1 MPIIGVDMSELT
13 ELCNQIRAC
22 IKCDLSKG
30 RTQAVPGEGP
40 ENADIMMIGEAP
52 GFHEDREGR
61 PFIGA
66 AGKFLDELLAGIG
79 LKRDQIYICNVIKC
93 RPPQNRDPLPEE
105 MQACKPY
112 LDEQIK
118 LIQPKI
124 IITISRFAMA
134 PWFPDRKIGE
144 IHGKAK
150 KFGPLVV
157 LPMYHPAAALH
168 QPNLRRVIEEDFK
181 FVPKILK
188 DLAKLEEAKEE
199 TKVPPPEQL
208 SMF

>member
-1 MPIIGVDMSELT
+1 MSELT
-13 ELCNQIRAC
+13 SLYDQVRICQ
-22 IKCDLSKG
+22 KCDLSKG

-40 ENADIMMIGEAP
+40 ENAEIMMIGEAP

-66 AGKFLDELLAGIG
+66 AGKLLDELLAGIG
-79 LKRDQIYICNVIKC
+79 LKRGQIYICNVIKC

-105 MQACKPY
+105 MEACKPY
-112 LDEQIK
+112 LQSQIE
-118 LIQPKI
+118 LIRPKI
-124 IITISRFAMA
+124 TITISRFAMA

-150 KFGPLVV
+150 KFGALVV

-168 QPNLRRVIEEDFK
+168 QPSLRRVLEEDFNN
-181 FVPKILK
+181 VPKILK
-188 DLAKLEEAKEE
+188 DLAKLEEVKEE
-199 TKVPPPEQL
+199 TKVPPPQQL